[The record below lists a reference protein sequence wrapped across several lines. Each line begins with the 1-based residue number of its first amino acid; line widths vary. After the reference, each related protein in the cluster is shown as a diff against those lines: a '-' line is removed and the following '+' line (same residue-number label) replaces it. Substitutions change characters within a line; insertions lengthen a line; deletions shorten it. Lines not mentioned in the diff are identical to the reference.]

1 MCVLL
6 YCSGA
11 FRDQD
16 GGYVCV
22 CMFRVVCAR
31 YGHLS
36 GKQKN
41 NTRTLIT
48 DVPSVHKKWDERSEK
63 KKNHLGGFHNCAA
76 VLLWS
81 FCRFFSPTF
90 FVLLFGYVWIC
101 VAVPHS
107 RQPRGV
113 FVQAALIFL
122 WKVVNSCVGHDALRV
137 TFKKKK
143 RSSVCGMHAFQA
155 GTLPWFIAR
164 MESYFN
170 SSFWKGRGRLLTTVR
185 FTGANG
191 HAPHPP
197 FPLPSVWA
205 LCSVRQRKNWAE
217 TSPNTWSSK
226 KK

>member
-22 CMFRVVCAR
+22 CMFRVVYAR
-31 YGHLS
+31 CGHLS

-63 KKNHLGGFHNCAA
+63 KKIISEVSTIVQRCCCEAFAD
-76 VLLWS
+76 
-81 FCRFFSPTF
+81 FFPTF

-143 RSSVCGMHAFQA
+143 KKRSSVCGMHAFQA
-155 GTLPWFIAR
+155 GHFHDSLRGWRRILTLHFGKAAAV
-164 MESYFN
+164 F
-170 SSFWKGRGRLLTTVR
+170 
-185 FTGANG
+185 
-191 HAPHPP
+191 
-197 FPLPSVWA
+197 
-205 LCSVRQRKNWAE
+205 
-217 TSPNTWSSK
+217 
-226 KK
+226 